1 MVGTAM
7 AHEPRQTEITEQR
20 RADEPKLCRG
30 AVYRSHDGE
39 SVGVLLARQSSSKQI
54 RERIKNDAAD
64 PPRST
69 GKRRCNAREPIHRVV
84 RILLIS

>member
-1 MVGTAM
+1 MGGPAM
-7 AHEPRQTEITEQR
+7 PHEPRQTEITEQR
-20 RADEPKLCRG
+20 RVYEPMLCRG
-30 AVYRSHDGE
+30 SVHRSHDRE
-39 SVGVLLARQSSSKQI
+39 SFGVLLARQSSSKQI

-69 GKRRCNAREPIHRVV
+69 GKRRSHARASIHRVV